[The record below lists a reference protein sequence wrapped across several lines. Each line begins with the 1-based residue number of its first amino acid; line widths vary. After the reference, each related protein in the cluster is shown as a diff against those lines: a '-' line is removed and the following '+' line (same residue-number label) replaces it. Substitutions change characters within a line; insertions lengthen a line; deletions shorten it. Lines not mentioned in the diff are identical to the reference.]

1 MNTVDAYSKH
11 WPNVLHNR
19 FWCYPFFISE
29 FGLSKDIEI
38 SRALQFVFFECIFF
52 NKKTF
57 NALVLQANKFF
68 LKVQHNNVFIVLTDF
83 RIRASVGEFF
93 MIFYYD

>member
-29 FGLSKDIEI
+29 FGLSKTIEI
-38 SRALQFVFFECIFF
+38 SRMLQFVFFVWILFLI
-52 NKKTF
+52 KKYLMLWF
-57 NALVLQANKFF
+57 YNLINQF
-68 LKVQHNNVFIVLTDF
+68 QHNNVFIALTDF
-83 RIRASVGEFF
+83 HIRALLGEFF
-93 MIFYYD
+93 MIFYYN